1 LTGDRTAGA
10 AGPPI
15 TISAGSFST
24 TDIVGGGPAGVS
36 DLSITVWNTPIT
48 LPLSN
53 LNQYLAMFGNVL
65 MAVAFI
71 VSVSIVRGR

>member
-24 TDIVGGGPAGVS
+24 TDIVGGGSVGLA
-36 DLSITVWNTPIT
+36 DLSLTVWNTPVT

-65 MAVAFI
+65 MAVSFI
-71 VSVSIVRGR
+71 IAVSIVRGP